1 MNFEDLFQ
9 QRLEALH
16 QEGRYRDFADL
27 KRRRGFFPV
36 ADHFTANGAREVT
49 VWCSNDY
56 LGMSQH
62 PKVIAAMH
70 EAIDAVGAGSGGTR
84 NISGTT
90 HYHVELESELADL
103 HGKEAALLFTS
114 AYVANDATLSTLLK
128 LVPGTVVFS
137 DEKNHASIIEGIRHG
152 RCEKRI
158 FRHNDVADLEA
169 KLKKFPKCAPK
180 IIAFESV
187 YSMDGHIAPIAAI
200 CDLAEKYG
208 ALTYL
213 DEVHA
218 VGVYGPRGGGIA
230 ERDGVMGRVDIINGT
245 LAKGFG
251 VMGGYISGSRDLC
264 DAIRSFAPGFIFTT
278 SVAPALAAGA
288 LASIRH
294 LKLSSV
300 ERDLHQER
308 AATLKARLKAKRLP
322 VMDNPSHIVPVM
334 VGCPVHC
341 KAVTDAL
348 LQRYGIYVQPINYPT
363 VSKGTERMRLTPSPV
378 HSDEQMAKLVNALD
392 ELWSACPVANG
403 TFVRLAAE

>member
-1 MNFEDLFQ
+1 MNLEGVFQ
-9 QRLEALH
+9 QRLETLH
-16 QEGRYRDFADL
+16 REGRYRTFADL

-36 ADHFTANGAREVT
+36 AEHFAANGAREVT

-56 LGMSQH
+56 LGMGQH
-62 PKVIAAMH
+62 PTVLAAMH

-90 HYHVELESELADL
+90 HYHVELEAELADL
-103 HGKEAALLFTS
+103 HNKQAALLFTS
-114 AYVANDATLSTLLK
+114 AYVANDATLSTLVK

-137 DEKNHASIIEGIRHG
+137 DEKNHASMIEGIRRG
-152 RCEKRI
+152 QCEKQI

-169 KLKKFPKCAPK
+169 KLQAFPKAAPK

-200 CDLAEKYG
+200 CDLADKYG

-218 VGVYGPRGGGIA
+218 VGMYGPRGGGIA
-230 ERDGVMGRVDIINGT
+230 ERDGVMDRVDIINGT

-251 VMGGYISGSRDLC
+251 VMGGYIAGSRDLC
-264 DAIRSFAPGFIFTT
+264 DAIRSFASGFIFTT
-278 SVAPALAAGA
+278 SLAPAIAAGA

-294 LKLSSV
+294 LKTSTL
-300 ERDLHQER
+300 ERARHQER
-308 AATLKARLKAKRLP
+308 VRALKRSLTAKKLP

-334 VGCPVHC
+334 VGCPIRC
-341 KAVTDAL
+341 KAVTDTL
-348 LQRYGIYVQPINYPT
+348 LHQYGIYVQPINYPT
-363 VSKGTERMRLTPSPV
+363 VSKGTERMRLTPTPA
-378 HSDEQMAKLVNALD
+378 HSDEQMASLVHALD
-392 ELWSACPVANG
+392 ELYSAFN
-403 TFVRLAAE
+403 

>member
-16 QEGRYRDFADL
+16 REGRYRVFADL

-137 DEKNHASIIEGIRHG
+137 DEKTHASMIEGIRHG
-152 RCEKRI
+152 QCEKRI
-158 FRHNDVADLEA
+158 FRHNDVADLDA

-187 YSMDGHIAPIAAI
+187 YSMDGHI
-200 CDLAEKYG
+200 
-208 ALTYL
+208 
-213 DEVHA
+213 
-218 VGVYGPRGGGIA
+218 
-230 ERDGVMGRVDIINGT
+230 
-245 LAKGFG
+245 
-251 VMGGYISGSRDLC
+251 
-264 DAIRSFAPGFIFTT
+264 
-278 SVAPALAAGA
+278 
-288 LASIRH
+288 
-294 LKLSSV
+294 
-300 ERDLHQER
+300 
-308 AATLKARLKAKRLP
+308 
-322 VMDNPSHIVPVM
+322 
-334 VGCPVHC
+334 
-341 KAVTDAL
+341 
-348 LQRYGIYVQPINYPT
+348 
-363 VSKGTERMRLTPSPV
+363 
-378 HSDEQMAKLVNALD
+378 
-392 ELWSACPVANG
+392 
-403 TFVRLAAE
+403 